1 MTFDPHTFRRRD
13 LLHFTLPDD
22 PLRQS
27 RRRFSPHPSARNGG
41 GTQNKGT
48 ERPPSSE
55 QTSSKRSKDSGAFD
69 MEKNPPLPSLFALCG
84 NHTGRMKKRLLH
96 PERFE
101 AGSRLEWP
109 MSRDSPPVSSCIRH
123 SVSIDTGS
131 FSPPTLSSDTE

>member
-1 MTFDPHTFRRRD
+1 MPGVTGSSPGATEDQLCRGDRYTFNLSNGVVTGRAH
-13 LLHFTLPDD
+13 
-22 PLRQS
+22 PLDKPLQR
-27 RRRFSPHPSARNGG
+27 
-41 GTQNKGT
+41 
-48 ERPPSSE
+48 
-55 QTSSKRSKDSGAFD
+55 RSKDSRAFD